1 MIVYADIKEFYLIWQ
16 YHFIQKISMLN
27 LFKKHRD
34 DEFEKRI
41 DCLRSIL
48 LFKEVDHSTLRKIA
62 SVLESCEVKKDE
74 RLFNKGDRD
83 YSLYIV
89 VSGKVKAHDG
99 NHTFATFGPNQYFG
113 EYSLLDSSARSTAVT
128 AMEDS
133 VLLRLHQEQFNR
145 FLQKIPSLSRT
156 LLLGL
161 VWRLRDYNVL
171 EAELTAKNLEIKKQK
186 EEIEQQSKELEQ
198 LNQMKDKFFA
208 IIAHDLR
215 NPFSTVLSLSELL
228 AKEFANFD
236 QNNLQMF
243 IEQIYKYSNKTFNL
257 LENLLQWSM
266 LQTGR
271 LAPKPQMANLA
282 DVINDTIDLLK
293 GTALN
298 KSINLYWALPSDSFA
313 YFDVNM
319 ITTVVR
325 NLISNA
331 IKFTP
336 QNGEVVVQVDAEPE
350 HYKVS
355 VIDTGIGIPNEV
367 IQKLFR
373 IDSNPT
379 TLGTNEESGTGL
391 GLILC
396 KEFVEK
402 NGGTIGVRSVVS
414 KGSTFYFTVPRIEV
428 KKQ

>member
-1 MIVYADIKEFYLIWQ
+1 MAVAFYS
-16 YHFIQKISMLN
+16 KIFMLN

-34 DEFEKRI
+34 DDLVQRI

-48 LFKEVDHSTLRKIA
+48 LFKEVDRSTLRRIA
-62 SVLESCEVKKDE
+62 SILESCEVKKDE

-89 VSGKVKAHDG
+89 VSGKLKAHDG

-133 VLLRLHQEQFNR
+133 VLLRLHQDQFNK
-145 FLQKIPSLSRT
+145 FLKKIPSLSRA

-161 VWRLRDYNVL
+161 VWRLRDYNIL
-171 EAELTAKNLEIKKQK
+171 EAELTAKNIEIKRQK
-186 EEIEQQSKELEQ
+186 EEIEIQRKELEQ

-208 IIAHDLR
+208 IIAHDLK

-228 AKEFANFD
+228 AKEFASFD
-236 QNNLQMF
+236 QSNLQMF

-271 LAPKPQMANLA
+271 LTPKPQMANLA
-282 DVINDTIDLLK
+282 DVINDTVDLLR
-293 GTALN
+293 GNAIN
-298 KSINLYWALPSDSFA
+298 KSINLYWAFPTDAFA
-313 YFDVNM
+313 FFDVNM

-336 QNGEVVVQVDAEPE
+336 QNGEVIVRVEAEPE
-350 HYKVS
+350 YYKIS
-355 VIDTGIGIPNEV
+355 VTDTGVGMPNDT

-402 NGGTIGVRSVVS
+402 NGGTIGVRSEVN
-414 KGSTFYFTVPRIEV
+414 KGSTFYFTVPRFEK